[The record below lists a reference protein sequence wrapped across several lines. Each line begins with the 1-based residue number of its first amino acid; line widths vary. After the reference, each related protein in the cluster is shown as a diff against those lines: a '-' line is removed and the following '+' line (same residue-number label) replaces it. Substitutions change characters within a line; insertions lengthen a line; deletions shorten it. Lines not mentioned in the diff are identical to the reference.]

1 MAGLGCSPRLS
12 RKRTKLPKI
21 FRELVLKYPPLGSRR
36 FDLNG
41 PVSPDVLL
49 GLVTQALLVPVEL
62 HALAALVLGN
72 FGFTFLFNG
81 SHRAVFGSGL
91 LA

>member
-1 MAGLGCSPRLS
+1 MAGLGCDAISP
-12 RKRTKLPKI
+12 KKQTKLPKI
-21 FRELVLKYPPLGSRR
+21 FRELALKYPPLGPR
-36 FDLNG
+36 
-41 PVSPDVLL
+41 VLL
-49 GLVTQALLVPVEL
+49 GLVTQTLLVPVEL